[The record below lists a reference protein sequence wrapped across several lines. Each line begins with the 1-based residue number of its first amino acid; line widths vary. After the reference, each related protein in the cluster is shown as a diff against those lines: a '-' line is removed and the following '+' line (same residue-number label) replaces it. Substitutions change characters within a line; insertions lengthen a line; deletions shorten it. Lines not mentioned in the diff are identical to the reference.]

1 MAFISQVD
9 YSFQDISIE
18 PVELCPLPWRRFQC
32 SLSRSKE
39 EREGGAGRGKEGKG
53 AGGGGGGGGEVEAI
67 KRGNWF
73 DGCRSEFRFIFLCV
87 SRGHFL
93 VGEITERNES
103 NAMESNGIQLDFSL
117 SPPPSLPPPGGVP
130 ADSESEP
137 VA

>member
-1 MAFISQVD
+1 MPVAMASVSMF
-9 YSFQDISIE
+9 
-18 PVELCPLPWRRFQC
+18 PVPEQGG
-32 SLSRSKE
+32 E
-39 EREGGAGRGKEGKG
+39 GGGGAGRGKEGKG
-53 AGGGGGGGGEVEAI
+53 AGRGGGGGGEVEAI

-117 SPPPSLPPPGGVP
+117 SPPLSLSPWRCPGRF
-130 ADSESEP
+130 
-137 VA
+137 